1 MRLGFILVTGIFFNL
16 FMAVI
21 FPFQLLDT
29 TTANALMGSDII
41 GYDFNN
47 NSYFGDD
54 YKNYISDFEESNTK
68 DNLESLTNLEQ
79 SSTVLSAIGNFFDG
93 LTDALSK
100 AKTLFTFMIP
110 FSTIFFLTPGAF
122 GLILGYLYTG
132 IFTYAVVRFIR
143 GA

>member
-1 MRLGFILVTGIFFNL
+1 MRLGFLLVTGIFFNI

-29 TTANALMGSDII
+29 QTAIGLMGSDTI
-41 GYDFNN
+41 GYDFSDNPYLSEDFTKYYN
-47 NSYFGDD
+47 D
-54 YKNYISDFEESNTK
+54 YDASVDKDKLDTIS
-68 DNLESLTNLEQ
+68 EQ
-79 SSTVLSAIGNFFDG
+79 QSSSTVLSTIGNFFDG

-100 AKTLFTFMIP
+100 IKSALAFIIP
-110 FSTIFFLTPGAF
+110 FSTIFFLLPGAL

-132 IFTYAVVRFIR
+132 VFVYAVVRFIR